1 MAKPRIFVSSTY
13 YDLKHIRKNLESFI
27 ESMGYDS
34 VLFESGD
41 IPFRH
46 DQPID
51 ESCYS
56 EINNCHML
64 VLIIGGRYGTKT
76 SESMELNTKELEKL
90 YDQYNSIT
98 RKEYQTARDRD
109 IPIFIF
115 VDSNVLAEYQTYKV
129 NRNNQ
134 DIKYAN
140 VDSRNVFS
148 LLDEI
153 VSQKRN
159 NFVREF
165 ENFEDIERWLR
176 DQWAGIFADF
186 LSRDSQ
192 ESSLRALTSQIA
204 DLSGISTALKEYT
217 KSILRFIEPD
227 KSSKIISR
235 QEKILKNIQISRFSE
250 EPMIRFLLEKG
261 QPKPTPQ
268 GLLNALH
275 ASEIVEDFL
284 KNSKFDE
291 KFIIK
296 LMSENESRARRTFEE
311 LRKSYVVPEEV
322 NEEGHNKA

>member
-1 MAKPRIFVSSTY
+1 
-13 YDLKHIRKNLESFI
+13 
-27 ESMGYDS
+27 MGYDS

-76 SESMELNTKELEKL
+76 SESTKLNTKELEKL

-129 NRNNQ
+129 NRDNQ

-165 ENFEDIERWLR
+165 ENFEDIARWLR

-217 KSILRFIEPD
+217 ESILRFVVPD
-227 KSSKIISR
+227 KSGTIISR
-235 QEKILKNIQISRFSE
+235 QEKILTNTRLRRFSE
-250 EPMIRFLLEKG
+250 EPMINFLITEG
-261 QPKPTPQ
+261 QPKPTSQ
-268 GLLNALH
+268 GLLNVLH
-275 ASEIVEDFL
+275 ESATVEDFL

-291 KFIIK
+291 KFIME
-296 LMSENESRARRTFEE
+296 LMSKHESKARRDFNE
-311 LRKSYVVPEEV
+311 LRKSYVVSEEV
-322 NEEGHNKA
+322 NEEGKTKASSKRSKSRG